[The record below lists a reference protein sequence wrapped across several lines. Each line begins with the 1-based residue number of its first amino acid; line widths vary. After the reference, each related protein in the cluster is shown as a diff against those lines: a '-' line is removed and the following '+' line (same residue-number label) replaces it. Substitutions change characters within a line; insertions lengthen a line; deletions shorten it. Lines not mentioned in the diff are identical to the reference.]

1 MPHRDTAHGHG
12 SWSHND
18 IPTNGRFDPIVP
30 GTGHGYALSRHT
42 LQRVEARRD
51 TCPDATSEFY
61 HMMGLPRGTVQGIP
75 HVREAVR
82 NHIDNRLAPGSRLCQ
97 MEKDGCAT
105 VVNRI
110 LFSVSKFMMFLIKD
124 MGVPIRFIYDLET
137 FIGLLDRQTLSA
149 FCRKLEALNYK
160 SSTMKQIE
168 FQLHLFLHSLADIAE
183 RHGLSPGNLRSLAAE
198 LKRASSSRGKA
209 AKMEARQCFTR
220 VNQKKKLG
228 IDEDPAPDMLWQAFM
243 KCYQRVKVLMEKM
256 MRYELALMCFLELTC
271 DEHME
276 LRALFAVLLSM
287 MYGGARCSLIRNF
300 RPAWLRFRNGRYR
313 VDPSVSAE
321 KLKTADWSAVA
332 NIDIHTQIGELLA
345 EYIGVLRTMVESQMP
360 GFDFELDFTLF
371 FQADDPAFR
380 AVHNRLHDGYAD
392 TPEGE
397 ETVSGEEAE
406 ETLVQA
412 MIDARPVSDHF
423 MHHSLRAV
431 FVDWLGIFA
440 DINQI
445 LFRHLMAWMN
455 YELWYEQAALDFCGM
470 PCRFFRLS
478 FQDFLEQASADANNS
493 PDVFLRTYCPE
504 GLSRLTRQEEEE
516 RAGREADLNEVAT
529 NLDQESEQDGSPSD
543 DGTPS
548 DESTP
553 SDITTPS
560 DDTTPSC
567 TDVDEDDEEETI
579 EHARKQKR
587 RRRH

>member
-1 MPHRDTAHGHG
+1 
-12 SWSHND
+12 
-18 IPTNGRFDPIVP
+18 
-30 GTGHGYALSRHT
+30 
-42 LQRVEARRD
+42 
-51 TCPDATSEFY
+51 
-61 HMMGLPRGTVQGIP
+61 
-75 HVREAVR
+75 
-82 NHIDNRLAPGSRLCQ
+82 

-183 RHGLSPGNLRSLAAE
+183 RHGLSPGNPRSLAAE

-360 GFDFELDFTLF
+360 GFDFELDFTVF

-470 PCRFFRLS
+470 PCRFLHLS

-553 SDITTPS
+553 SDVTTPS